1 MLQQAK
7 QALKSKDLITATVL
21 LTKAI
26 EQDPDCCEAYI
37 LRSQLSMAFGDK
49 AGAAEDM
56 KRAIALRPELLQTLN
71 GEFQNKSGCHD
82 N

>member
-1 MLQQAK
+1 MLSLAK
-7 QALKSKDLITATVL
+7 QALKSHDLITATVL

-37 LRSQLSMAFGDK
+37 LRSQISMAFGDK
-49 AGAAEDM
+49 AGAADDM
-56 KRAIALRPELLQTLN
+56 KHAIALRPDLLNSLN

-82 N
+82 Q